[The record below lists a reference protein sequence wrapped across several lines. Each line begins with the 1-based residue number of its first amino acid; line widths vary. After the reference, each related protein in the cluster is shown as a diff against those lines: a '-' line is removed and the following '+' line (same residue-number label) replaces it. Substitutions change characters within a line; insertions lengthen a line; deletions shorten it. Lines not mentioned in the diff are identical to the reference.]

1 MTFGRLCLL
10 MMLAGSAG
18 STLAENK
25 PPIKVGTDRQ
35 LLFDPM
41 FLETS
46 RGIQLKMNKP
56 YQEPVPVLVPD
67 RPWEKHIYRYLSVA
81 LDGGVFRMWYGVWAP
96 RDTGLDEGRKLL
108 CYAESKDGVRWEKPD
123 LGVLTFKGS
132 KRNNI
137 VGPPLQ
143 TDLGRPSA
151 RGRAGEER
159 IAAGLPTDAWAG
171 AGSMSGGTV
180 FRDDHGS
187 AEERYKLW
195 TKYETG
201 KEDEERG
208 IRSGLWAMVSPDG
221 IRWRMLKDGYP
232 LDRSTADLPHAGDT
246 QSIPFWDPDLN
257 KYVGFVRIKKRPPGR
272 GRTTSVGLI
281 TSDDFRNWT
290 VVREIFAAD
299 QRDEDALVPGGSPRH
314 RPVVDYYVPGG
325 MKVPGV
331 PNAYILLPTANYHWG
346 EDLFPQNQDVRLAT
360 SRDLLNWWQPPER
373 EPFLRLGADGTA
385 SAGMILANPWLIP
398 VGDELWIYYSGIG
411 ATEKGAHPNT
421 GGFDSGVFRARFR
434 RDGFVSADASYD
446 GGEFTTPLLTFAG
459 RRLELN
465 MDGSAGGWLQV
476 EILSERGTP
485 IPGYDLNVC
494 DTIRG
499 NSVRKH
505 VTWQGRD
512 DVSELAGKPV
522 RLRFVMRSMKL
533 FAFQFLE

>member
-123 LGVLTFKGS
+123 LGVL
-132 KRNNI
+132 
-137 VGPPLQ
+137 
-143 TDLGRPSA
+143 
-151 RGRAGEER
+151 
-159 IAAGLPTDAWAG
+159 PTDAWAG

-208 IRSGLWAMVSPDG
+208 IRTGLWAMVSPDG

-331 PNAYILLPTANYHWG
+331 PNAYVLLPTANYHWG
-346 EDLFPQNQDVRLAT
+346 EDLFPHNQDVRLAT

-398 VGDELWIYYSGIG
+398 AGDELWIYYSGIG

-421 GGFDSGVFRARFR
+421 GGFASGVFRARLR